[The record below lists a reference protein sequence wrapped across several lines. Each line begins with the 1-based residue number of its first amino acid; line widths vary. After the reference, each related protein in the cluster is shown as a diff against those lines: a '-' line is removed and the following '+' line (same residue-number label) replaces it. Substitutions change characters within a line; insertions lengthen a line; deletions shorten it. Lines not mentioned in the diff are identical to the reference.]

1 MAVTVET
8 LDKLERKI
16 TLTVPAQA
24 LAQEVEARLKRMAR
38 QVKMDGFRPGKVPL
52 GVVAKMYG
60 ASVHMEVV
68 NEKVGQA
75 FGDAATEAQLR
86 VAGTPSI
93 TEKEG
98 APEGELHFDAVFEV
112 FPEVKLA
119 DLSGV
124 EVKRATS
131 EVPADAV
138 DKTVEL
144 LRKQRRS
151 FAERAQGSAAVDGD
165 QLTVDFAGSIDGVA
179 FEGGQ
184 ASDFRFVLG
193 DGQMLPAF
201 EEAAAGMKVG
211 ESKTFPL
218 AFPED
223 YQGKEVAGKTA
234 DFVITLKRLEG
245 AHLPEVDEAFIKALG
260 VESGQMDDL
269 RADIQKNLA
278 RELDTRLE
286 ARNKSAALQVL
297 ADNAELELPQ
307 ASVKDEIQRMIENA
321 RAELKQ
327 RGIKD
332 ADKAPLP
339 EDMFRE
345 QAQRRVRLGLIVAEL
360 VQQHDLAAKPDQVQ
374 AHIEQ
379 IASAYESPADVIR
392 WYGSDRQRMAE
403 VESVVIERNVTQ
415 HVLSKAKVV
424 DEVVPFEEVM
434 GQ

>member
-8 LDKLERKI
+8 LEKLERKI

-24 LAQEVEARLKRMAR
+24 LTQEVENRLKRLAR

-60 ASVHMEVV
+60 ASVQMEVV

-75 FGDAATEAQLR
+75 FGEAATEAQLR

-112 FPEVKLA
+112 FPEVKLG
-119 DLSGV
+119 DLSQV

-131 EVPADAV
+131 EVPAEAV
-138 DKTVEL
+138 DKTIDL

-151 FAERAQGSAAVDGD
+151 FAERAQGSAAAASD

-179 FEGGQ
+179 FDGGQ

-193 DGQMLPAF
+193 EGQMLPAF
-201 EEAAAGMKVG
+201 EEAATGMKVG

-234 DFVITLKRLEG
+234 DFVITLKRLEA
-245 AHLPEVDEAFIKALG
+245 AHLPEVDEAFIKSLG
-260 VESGQMDDL
+260 VESGQADDL
-269 RADIQKNLA
+269 RADIQKNLS

-286 ARNKSAALQVL
+286 ARNKGAAMQAL
-297 ADNAELELPQ
+297 ADNAELDLPQ
-307 ASVKDEIQRMIENA
+307 ASIKDEIQRLMENA

-327 RGIKD
+327 RGLKD

-360 VQQHDLAAKPDQVQ
+360 VQQHDLAAKPEQVQ

-379 IASAYESPADVIR
+379 MASAYERPADVIR
-392 WYGSDRQRMAE
+392 WYGSDRNRMAE
-403 VESVVIERNVTQ
+403 VEALVVERNVMQ
-415 HVLSKAKVV
+415 HVLSQAKVV
-424 DEVVPFEEVM
+424 DEVVPFDDVM

>member
-8 LDKLERKI
+8 LEKLERKI

-24 LAQEVEARLKRMAR
+24 LTQEVENRLKRLAR

-60 ASVHMEVV
+60 ASVQMEVV

-75 FGDAATEAQLR
+75 FGEAATEAQLR

-112 FPEVKLA
+112 FPEVKLG
-119 DLSGV
+119 DLSQV

-131 EVPADAV
+131 EVPAEAV
-138 DKTVEL
+138 DKTIDL

-151 FAERAQGSAAVDGD
+151 FAERAQGSAAAASD

-179 FEGGQ
+179 FDGGQ

-193 DGQMLPAF
+193 EGQMLPAF
-201 EEAAAGMKVG
+201 EEAATGMKVG

-234 DFVITLKRLEG
+234 DFVITLKRLEA
-245 AHLPEVDEAFIKALG
+245 AHLPEVDEAFIQSLG
-260 VESGQMDDL
+260 VESGQADDL
-269 RADIQKNLA
+269 RADIQKNLS

-286 ARNKSAALQVL
+286 ARNKGAAMQAL
-297 ADNAELELPQ
+297 ADNAELDLPQ
-307 ASVKDEIQRMIENA
+307 ASIKDEIQRLMENA

-327 RGIKD
+327 RGLKD

-360 VQQHDLAAKPDQVQ
+360 VQKSDLAAKPEQVQ

-379 IASAYESPADVIR
+379 MASAYERPADVIR
-392 WYGSDRQRMAE
+392 WYGSDRNRMAE
-403 VESVVIERNVTQ
+403 VEALVVERNVMQ
-415 HVLSKAKVV
+415 HVLSQAKVV
-424 DEVVPFEEVM
+424 DEVVPFDDVM

>member
-8 LDKLERKI
+8 LEKLERKI

-24 LAQEVEARLKRMAR
+24 LTQEVENRLKRLAR

-60 ASVHMEVV
+60 ASVQMEVV

-75 FGDAATEAQLR
+75 FGEAATEAQLR

-112 FPEVKLA
+112 FPEVKLG
-119 DLSGV
+119 DLSQV

-131 EVPADAV
+131 EVPAEAV
-138 DKTVEL
+138 DKTIDL

-151 FAERAQGSAAVDGD
+151 FAERAQGSAAAASD

-193 DGQMLPAF
+193 EGQMLPAF
-201 EEAAAGMKVG
+201 EEAATGMKVG

-234 DFVITLKRLEG
+234 DFVITLKRLEA
-245 AHLPEVDEAFIKALG
+245 AHLPEVDEAFIKSLG
-260 VESGQMDDL
+260 VESGQADDL
-269 RADIQKNLA
+269 RADIQKNLS

-286 ARNKSAALQVL
+286 ARNKGAAMRAL
-297 ADNAELELPQ
+297 ADNAELDLPQ
-307 ASVKDEIQRMIENA
+307 ASIKDEIQRLMENA

-327 RGIKD
+327 RGLKD

-360 VQQHDLAAKPDQVQ
+360 VQKHDLAAKPEQVQ

-379 IASAYESPADVIR
+379 MASAYERPADVIR
-392 WYGSDRQRMAE
+392 WYGSDRNRMAE
-403 VESVVIERNVTQ
+403 VEALVVERNVTR
-415 HVLSKAKVV
+415 HVLSQAKVV
-424 DEVVPFEEVM
+424 DEVVPFDDVM

>member
-1 MAVTVET
+1 
-8 LDKLERKI
+8 
-16 TLTVPAQA
+16 
-24 LAQEVEARLKRMAR
+24 
-38 QVKMDGFRPGKVPL
+38 
-52 GVVAKMYG
+52 
-60 ASVHMEVV
+60 
-68 NEKVGQA
+68 
-75 FGDAATEAQLR
+75 
-86 VAGTPSI
+86 
-93 TEKEG
+93 
-98 APEGELHFDAVFEV
+98 
-112 FPEVKLA
+112 
-119 DLSGV
+119 
-124 EVKRATS
+124 
-131 EVPADAV
+131 
-138 DKTVEL
+138 
-144 LRKQRRS
+144 
-151 FAERAQGSAAVDGD
+151 
-165 QLTVDFAGSIDGVA
+165 
-179 FEGGQ
+179 
-184 ASDFRFVLG
+184 
-193 DGQMLPAF
+193 QMLPAF

-307 ASVKDEIQRMIENA
+307 ASVKDEIQRMMENA

-379 IASAYESPADVIR
+379 IASAYERPADVIR

>member
-8 LDKLERKI
+8 LEKLERKI

-24 LAQEVEARLKRMAR
+24 LTQEVENRLKRLAR

-60 ASVHMEVV
+60 ASVQMEVV

-75 FGDAATEAQLR
+75 FGEAATEAQLR

-112 FPEVKLA
+112 FPEVKLG
-119 DLSGV
+119 DLSQV

-131 EVPADAV
+131 EVPAEAV
-138 DKTVEL
+138 DKTIDL

-151 FAERAQGSAAVDGD
+151 FAERAQGSAAAASD

-179 FEGGQ
+179 FDGGQ

-193 DGQMLPAF
+193 EGQMLPAF
-201 EEAAAGMKVG
+201 EEAATGMKVG

-234 DFVITLKRLEG
+234 DFVITLKRLEA
-245 AHLPEVDEAFIKALG
+245 AHLPEVDEAFIKSLG
-260 VESGQMDDL
+260 VESGQADDL
-269 RADIQKNLA
+269 RADIQKNLS

-286 ARNKSAALQVL
+286 GRNKGAAMQAL
-297 ADNAELELPQ
+297 ADNAELDLPQ
-307 ASVKDEIQRMIENA
+307 ASIKDEIQRLMENA

-327 RGIKD
+327 RGLKD

-360 VQQHDLAAKPDQVQ
+360 VQKHDLAAKPEQVQ

-379 IASAYESPADVIR
+379 MASAYERPADVIR
-392 WYGSDRQRMAE
+392 WYGSDRNRMAE
-403 VESVVIERNVTQ
+403 VEALVVERNVMQ
-415 HVLSKAKVV
+415 HVLSQAKVV
-424 DEVVPFEEVM
+424 DEVVPFDDVM